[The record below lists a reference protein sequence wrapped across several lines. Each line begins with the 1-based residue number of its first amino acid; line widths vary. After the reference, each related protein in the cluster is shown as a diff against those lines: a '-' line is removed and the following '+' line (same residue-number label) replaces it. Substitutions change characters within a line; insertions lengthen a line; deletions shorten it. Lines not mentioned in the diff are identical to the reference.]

1 MYNGDTWDQSPFTDK
16 KAEAHRGFQEV
27 NIMNSPTIE
36 HPDKE
41 RLLEIAGSVEFF
53 ILLLALISVL
63 GFICF
68 AAV

>member
-1 MYNGDTWDQSPFTDK
+1 VHGVNPHSLDK

-27 NIMNSPTIE
+27 NIMNSPAIE

-53 ILLLALISVL
+53 ILLLVLISAL
-63 GFICF
+63 GFIF
-68 AAV
+68 LAAV